1 MSLPSSPRQAGLDS
15 ALCLVF
21 FTRLPLPH
29 FDFGDRRLADAIW
42 AAPLAGLVVALVG
55 GIVSATAERLG
66 LAAGPSAALVL
77 TATLFVTGALHEDGL
92 ADVADGFG
100 GGQTRERRL
109 EIMRDSRIGAYG
121 AAALVLSLLV
131 RWTVLAG
138 LHGAWHLFL
147 ALIAAEAGSRG
158 LAGLLMHALPPARSD
173 GLSVGAGSV
182 TRETATLGAV
192 IGAGALLTL
201 GLSAALAALVLL
213 AVLFLA
219 FRVLCLSRI
228 GGQTGDT
235 VGALQQLAA
244 IVILL
249 VASASSA

>member
-1 MSLPSSPRQAGLDS
+1 MSLPSSPRQAGLDI

-42 AAPLAGLVVALVG
+42 AAPLAGLAVALVG

-77 TATLFVTGALHEDGL
+77 TATLLVTGALHEDGL

-100 GGQTRERRL
+100 GGQTHERRL
-109 EIMRDSRIGAYG
+109 EIMRDSRIGTYG
-121 AAALVLSLLV
+121 TAALVLSLLV
-131 RWTVLAG
+131 RWTVLAD
-138 LHGAWHLFL
+138 LHDAWQIVV

-158 LAGLLMHALPPARSD
+158 LLGLLMHTLPPARSD
-173 GLSVGAGSV
+173 GLSAGAGSV
-182 TRETATLGAV
+182 AQDTAFLGAALGAV
-192 IGAGALLTL
+192 ALFML
-201 GLSAALAALVLL
+201 GVPEALVAAVAAAALFV
-213 AVLFLA
+213 A
-219 FRVLCLSRI
+219 FRALCLGRI

-235 VGALQQLAA
+235 VGALQQLVA

-249 VASASSA
+249 VASASFA